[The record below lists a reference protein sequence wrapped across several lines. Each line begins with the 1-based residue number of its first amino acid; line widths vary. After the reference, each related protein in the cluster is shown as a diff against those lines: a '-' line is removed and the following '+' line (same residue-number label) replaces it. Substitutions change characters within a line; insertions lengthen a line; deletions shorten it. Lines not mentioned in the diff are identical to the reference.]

1 MQLENNRY
9 TVLKGVDILKRSFLI
24 NKVLWSAIYSLMVSQ
39 FVSFTAVEAKA
50 DFTLDSHGWVT
61 LESYIHG
68 RKDEQDLNRSHRSE
82 FTGIVD
88 IYNYKAFTFT
98 FLLGNATDI
107 ARQPDSTY
115 YMDRIIYTYTYGG
128 RLDLGPWVIRGDY
141 HHDCIHLID
150 RPELNGSTWWNS
162 YLIRM
167 GTRGAFYLYLPEGYN
182 SREEGLLGP
191 FDARVGFAAY
201 RKPGNTIADGQ
212 NHNYQYEFS
221 NLIRYQFAG
230 NQKWIGFV
238 DLHQRLWMTWD
249 STYEYK
255 GEFTL
260 NVMLKGKMHYM
271 GLYYEYHFYDTYIK
285 DREQRLGSL
294 GLRIL
299 F

>member
-1 MQLENNRY
+1 MIKLF
-9 TVLKGVDILKRSFLI
+9 LKGLHKLNQPFHSIKNLQG
-24 NKVLWSAIYSLMVSQ
+24 AIYSLMVPLL
-39 FVSFTAVEAKA
+39 VSLTAVEARA

-191 FDARVGFAAY
+191 FDVRVGFAAY

-249 STYEYK
+249 STVRRQ
-255 GEFTL
+255 TNSVHL
-260 NVMLKGKMHYM
+260 
-271 GLYYEYHFYDTYIK
+271 I
-285 DREQRLGSL
+285 
-294 GLRIL
+294 
-299 F
+299 